1 MRIISWNM
9 GCSFPGRYRR
19 SHADAWRYLFG
30 LQPDVVFVQE
40 ALRQAA
46 PAVSLGTTVWSAN
59 RGQESATAVFVR
71 SGAAVTPLEVR
82 ARASYVAA
90 ATVGSSIGP
99 LLLASVHVGPG
110 DYKEN
115 RRVVVQKLRKITAS
129 HRFVVGGDVNAARH
143 WDTVYGGRTH
153 AEFFATL
160 DRCGFH
166 DCHWAQHGREVQ
178 SFWGRQ
184 AKEAYQCDH
193 IFTDP
198 ITGTGLV
205 RDCTI
210 IDNPEVRSL
219 SDHGPLRLDLA
230 IDLDLG
236 VRSAN

>member
-1 MRIISWNM
+1 MRIVSWNM

-19 SHADAWRYLFG
+19 SHAEAWRYLFG

-40 ALRQAA
+40 ALRNAA
-46 PAVSLGTTVWSAN
+46 PAVSLGTIVWSAN
-59 RGQESATAVFVR
+59 RGPESATGVFVR
-71 SGAAVTPLEVR
+71 SGVAVTPLGVR
-82 ARASYVAA
+82 ARGSYVAA
-90 ATVGSSIGP
+90 ATVDSSIGP

-115 RRVVVQKLRKITAS
+115 RRVVVQKLRKLTAGK
-129 HRFVVGGDVNAARH
+129 RFVVGGDVNAARH

-160 DRCGFH
+160 GRCGFH

-193 IFTDP
+193 IFTDTT
-198 ITGTGLV
+198 TGEGLIRACAV
-205 RDCTI
+205 
-210 IDNPEVRSL
+210 IDNAEVRAL
-219 SDHGPLRLDLA
+219 SDHGPLRLEVA
-230 IDLDLG
+230 IDL
-236 VRSAN
+236 R

>member
-40 ALRQAA
+40 ALRKAA

-129 HRFVVGGDVNAARH
+129 QRFVVGGDVNAARH

-160 DRCGFH
+160 DRCGFY